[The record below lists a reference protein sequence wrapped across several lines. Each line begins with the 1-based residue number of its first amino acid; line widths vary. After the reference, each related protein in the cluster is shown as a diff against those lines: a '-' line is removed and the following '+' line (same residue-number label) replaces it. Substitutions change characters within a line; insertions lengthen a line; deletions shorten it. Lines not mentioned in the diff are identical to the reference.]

1 MSIVEFYYAQIILY
15 LTALTRKMKNITK
28 IYLAISLLFFMSCSV
43 EPEKINYGSDA
54 CHFCQMTIVD
64 QQHASQFVTS
74 KGKQFKF
81 DAIECMLNEFSERTT
96 ENINVILVADYG
108 NPGSM
113 TDAKN
118 ATYLISPEIKSPMG
132 AFLSAFSEKDK
143 AERSLEENSGE
154 LYNWTSIKEKY
165 SVK

>member
-1 MSIVEFYYAQIILY
+1 MNIIESYYAQIILY
-15 LTALTRKMKNITK
+15 LTSLTRKMKNISKTF
-28 IYLAISLLFFMSCSV
+28 LVVSLLFILSCSV

-64 QQHASQFVTS
+64 KQHAAQYVTS

-81 DAIECMLNEFSERTT
+81 DAVECMLNEFAESTT
-96 ENINVILVADYG
+96 DNIDVILVADYG

-132 AFLSAFSEKDK
+132 AFLSAFSNEEIATKTLK
-143 AERSLEENSGE
+143 ENSGK
-154 LYNWTSIKEKY
+154 LYTWTSIKEKY

>member
-1 MSIVEFYYAQIILY
+1 ME
-15 LTALTRKMKNITK
+15 NITK
-28 IYLAISLLFFMSCSV
+28 TFLAISLLFFMSCSV

-64 QQHASQFVTS
+64 QQHAAQYVTS

-96 ENINVILVADYG
+96 SNIDVILVADYG

-113 TDAKN
+113 TDAIN

-132 AFLSAFSEKDK
+132 AFLSAFSEEEI
-143 AERSLEENSGE
+143 ANRTLQENSGK
-154 LYNWTSIKEKY
+154 LYTWTSIKEKY

>member
-1 MSIVEFYYAQIILY
+1 MKKLYYTAFTIILCA
-15 LTALTRKMKNITK
+15 LFSCETA
-28 IYLAISLLFFMSCSV
+28 
-43 EPEKINYGSDA
+43 PEAINYGSDA
-54 CHFCQMTIVD
+54 CAFCKMTIVD
-64 QQHASQFVTS
+64 QQHASQYVTS

-81 DAIECMLNEFSERTT
+81 DAIECMLNEFSEKTT
-96 ENINVILVADYG
+96 ENIYVILVADYG

-132 AFLSAFSEKDK
+132 AFLSAFSDQDK
-143 AERSLEENSGE
+143 AKKALQENSGK
-154 LYNWTSIKEKY
+154 LYTWASIKEKY